1 MTHPEMWQVSML
13 LVNSTPL
20 ACHPR
25 VVSAFILV
33 SPFGGS
39 TTCVLS
45 AILQMDHILKQ
56 RH

>member
-39 TTCVLS
+39 KTTMGLGW
-45 AILQMDHILKQ
+45 LNTQFLFTTP
-56 RH
+56 